1 MNKREEL
8 NKIVKDSIAQSIF
21 QLMKR
26 KRFSDITITEIV
38 KKAGVARASF
48 YRNFAYKED
57 AVSYYIIETMKLYKN
72 QFYLSD
78 LRDNYYNLIVGTMD
92 FIFDYKENL
101 ESLFYSGLS
110 QLLLHAINT
119 YLFLL
124 LLIKQKNIFC
134 FLMVDLFL
142 ILYITGFRMV
152 QKNHQK
158 KLPLLFA
165 SKKDIFVYMSFFIRF
180 YYLL

>member
-1 MNKREEL
+1 MRQTSRYLSMNKREEL

-57 AVSYYIIETMKLYKN
+57 AVSYYIIDTMKLYKN
-72 QFYLSD
+72 QFYLAD

-101 ESLFYSGLS
+101 ESLFNSGLS

-119 YLFLL
+119 YLLESSIPPVTDKTEKYFLFSYGGS
-124 LLIKQKNIFC
+124 IFNIIYHWIS
-134 FLMVDLFL
+134 DGTKESPEE
-142 ILYITGFRMV
+142 I
-152 QKNHQK
+152 
-158 KLPLLFA
+158 A
-165 SKKDIFVYMSFFIRF
+165 SIICK
-180 YYLL
+180 

>member
-21 QLMKR
+21 QIMKI

-57 AVSYYIIETMKLYKN
+57 AVSYYIIEIMKLYKN
-72 QFYLSD
+72 KFYLSD
-78 LRDNYYNLIVGTMD
+78 LRDNYYNLIVGTMR

-101 ESLFYSGLS
+101 ESLFNSGLS
-110 QLLLHAINT
+110 QLLLNAINT
-119 YLFLL
+119 YLL
-124 LLIKQKNIFC
+124 
-134 FLMVDLFL
+134 
-142 ILYITGFRMV
+142 
-152 QKNHQK
+152 
-158 KLPLLFA
+158 
-165 SKKDIFVYMSFFIRF
+165 
-180 YYLL
+180 

>member
-101 ESLFYSGLS
+101 ESLFNSGLS
-110 QLLLHAINT
+110 QLLLHAII
-119 YLFLL
+119 
-124 LLIKQKNIFC
+124 LIYWK
-134 FLMVDLFL
+134 
-142 ILYITGFRMV
+142 
-152 QKNHQK
+152 
-158 KLPLLFA
+158 
-165 SKKDIFVYMSFFIRF
+165 F
-180 YYLL
+180 YSSCY

>member
-72 QFYLSD
+72 NFIYLI
-78 LRDNYYNLIVGTMD
+78 Y
-92 FIFDYKENL
+92 E
-101 ESLFYSGLS
+101 
-110 QLLLHAINT
+110 
-119 YLFLL
+119 
-124 LLIKQKNIFC
+124 
-134 FLMVDLFL
+134 
-142 ILYITGFRMV
+142 IT
-152 QKNHQK
+152 
-158 KLPLLFA
+158 
-165 SKKDIFVYMSFFIRF
+165 ITI
-180 YYLL
+180 